1 MKTLELKLIGESSL
15 LLHSD
20 RGANPLA
27 PETIEHKKLTSK
39 RKKTDEDHIA
49 IAKSEYLMG
58 FYVGEK
64 TIIPTTNIKSSIV
77 EGAKLNKLGSA
88 FNRCM
93 MILDETAEILH
104 SGPSTKAKMWETPKC
119 VDARSVKVGQA
130 RLMRYR
136 PRLNDWSIV
145 VTIHYDENM
154 IERAQIITAA
164 ENAGRYIGI
173 GDYRPAK
180 GGMFGRYSVEATAP

>member
-1 MKTLELKLIGESSL
+1 MQTLTLSLIGESAM

-20 RGANPLA
+20 RGANPIA
-27 PETIEHKKLTSK
+27 PETVAHKTLTSK

-49 IAKSEYLMG
+49 IAHSEYLMG
-58 FYVGEK
+58 FYGGD
-64 TIIPTTNIKSSIV
+64 TIVIPSTNIKSAIV

-88 FNRCM
+88 FNRCV
-93 MILDETAEILH
+93 MILADTLPVTH
-104 SGPSTKAKMWETPKC
+104 SGPAQKEKMWETPAC

-136 PRLNDWSIV
+136 PRLNDWRLSAEI
-145 VTIHYDENM
+145 IFDEKM
-154 IERAQIITAA
+154 VERAQIIAAA
-164 ENAGRYIGI
+164 ENAGRYVGL

-180 GGMFGRYSVEATAP
+180 GGPFGRFSVVAE